1 MKREEKKLMKNT
13 LLLMLGNFS
22 SKLLVF
28 LMVPLYTLVLS
39 TSEYATSDLLT
50 TTINLLYPFATLMI
64 STAVM
69 RFCLDKCNDTK
80 QLLSI
85 GIWIEAIGIF
95 LVALGSLFF
104 FNTGDLQGYRGY
116 FLAGFAGYS
125 YYTLLMEYAKGSEK
139 VGMYSFAGVC
149 NTIALI
155 SCNIIFLLRLGL
167 GIKGYLCIKNKQYL
181 DFFCDVVLW
190 YLFLI
195 GLILML
201 LPSKIFASTGI
212 QKQYVKEMLTYSIP
226 LMPNSISWWISNS
239 SDRYIMNVF
248 RGLNELGIYSVSY
261 KIPSIMATISAILIS
276 AWEMS
281 AVDDFGSE
289 KSRRFFS
296 KIYDL
301 WVHTY
306 IIVCAGL
313 IFFVKVLAYILF
325 QKEFFIAWKFV
336 PILLF
341 ASVFSGLSSFL
352 GTVFTAAKKTK
363 SVFVTTM
370 AGAGINIVLN
380 FVLIPV
386 WGGYGAAVAT
396 AIGYL
401 TTFFARLVGANRIIK
416 LEVDYKKHFIKM
428 GLLFF
433 MVVLSCLDSVFN
445 YVLGITILFI
455 EREFIVNIIKSTLEK
470 FLKRKV

>member
-28 LMVPLYTLVLS
+28 LMVPLYTSVLS

-167 GIKGYLCIKNKQYL
+167 GIKGYLLAMVSAYWVTIIVL
-181 DFFCDVVLW
+181 FFGCKAWKDIVL
-190 YLFLI
+190 
-195 GLILML
+195 
-201 LPSKIFASTGI
+201 PARI

-226 LMPNSISWWISNS
+226 LMPNSI
-239 SDRYIMNVF
+239 
-248 RGLNELGIYSVSY
+248 
-261 KIPSIMATISAILIS
+261 
-276 AWEMS
+276 
-281 AVDDFGSE
+281 
-289 KSRRFFS
+289 
-296 KIYDL
+296 
-301 WVHTY
+301 
-306 IIVCAGL
+306 
-313 IFFVKVLAYILF
+313 
-325 QKEFFIAWKFV
+325 
-336 PILLF
+336 
-341 ASVFSGLSSFL
+341 
-352 GTVFTAAKKTK
+352 
-363 SVFVTTM
+363 
-370 AGAGINIVLN
+370 
-380 FVLIPV
+380 
-386 WGGYGAAVAT
+386 
-396 AIGYL
+396 
-401 TTFFARLVGANRIIK
+401 
-416 LEVDYKKHFIKM
+416 
-428 GLLFF
+428 
-433 MVVLSCLDSVFN
+433 
-445 YVLGITILFI
+445 
-455 EREFIVNIIKSTLEK
+455 
-470 FLKRKV
+470 